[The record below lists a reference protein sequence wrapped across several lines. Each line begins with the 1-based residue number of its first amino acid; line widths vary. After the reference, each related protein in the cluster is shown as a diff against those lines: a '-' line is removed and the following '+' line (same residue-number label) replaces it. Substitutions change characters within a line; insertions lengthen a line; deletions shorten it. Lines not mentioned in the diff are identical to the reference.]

1 MMVSSYGGTLS
12 ATSARDAPQSVAD
25 DDAALVEAA
34 KEDFD
39 AFAVL
44 YRRYVD
50 RVYRYI
56 YSRVGAQADAEDLT
70 AQVFLEALEG
80 LDGYREQGTF
90 SAWLFTIAHRR
101 LVDHY
106 RRRRPTFSLDEDRDS
121 RTTSFNPLAKIV
133 QEERLQRLAALM
145 PRLDEK
151 QQEMLRLRFAAGLTY
166 GEMAVVLGSTEGA
179 VTMAVHRL
187 LRRLKTELEEN
198 DG

>member
-1 MMVSSYGGTLS
+1 MMLFSFGGTLS
-12 ATSARDAPQSVAD
+12 ATRARDTSPSVV
-25 DDAALVEAA
+25 DDAGLVEAA
-34 KEDFD
+34 QEDFD
-39 AFAVL
+39 AFAIL
-44 YRRYVD
+44 YRRYVN

-56 YSRVGAQADAEDLT
+56 YSRVGAKADAEDLT

-106 RRRRPTFSLDEDRDS
+106 RRRRLATFPLDEDRDS
-121 RTTSFNPLAKIV
+121 RTTSSNPLAKIV

-145 PRLDEK
+145 PRLGEK

-166 GEMAVVLGSTEGA
+166 GEMATVLGSTEGA

-187 LRRLKTELEEN
+187 LRWLKAELEGS